1 MSRALLYSFCFSLN
15 LLCNAL
21 SVLAQARIG
30 LHDHLLPQQQKEHG
44 RYTLPFKPRPLSFPM
59 ALRLVIHTL
68 FMLLVCIASPRI
80 VTSPQKG
87 TNGIDSLNLSVPES
101 HVTTL
106 NQSTSSGSFW
116 SAQHASNKPVKIDTS
131 LIPAGNVHNL
141 TNLHLATPRIQCDGS
156 AYGLG
161 LQIAS
166 CIDAWGLIPTDT
178 IRRTFG
184 KRTLG
189 TFDVPLP
196 LRLFSSEY
204 NPYTTCCCRS

>member
-1 MSRALLYSFCFSLN
+1 
-15 LLCNAL
+15 
-21 SVLAQARIG
+21 
-30 LHDHLLPQQQKEHG
+30 
-44 RYTLPFKPRPLSFPM
+44 M

-68 FMLLVCIASPRI
+68 FMLLGCIASPRI

-87 TNGIDSLNLSVPES
+87 TNGIDSPNLSVFES

-106 NQSTSSGSFW
+106 NQSPSSGSSW
-116 SAQHASNKPVKIDTS
+116 SAPHASTKPVKIDTS

-141 TNLHLATPRIQCDGS
+141 TNFHLATPRTQCDG

-161 LQIAS
+161 LHFAS
-166 CIDAWGLIPTDT
+166 CLDAWGLIPTNT
-178 IRRTFG
+178 IHRTFG
-184 KRTLG
+184 MRTLG

-204 NPYTTCCCRS
+204 NPYSTRCYKS